1 MEVINMIKAIIIL
14 TGLIGYNAAVK
25 VCMLIKMLKIRV
37 EGWEQKDFEE
47 LLKDPRFRKYMR

>member
-1 MEVINMIKAIIIL
+1 MKAIIIL
-14 TGLIGYNAAVK
+14 IGLVGYEMTIK
-25 VCMLIKMLKIRV
+25 VMAIIKMMKIKV